1 MYVSRTH
8 TRFALGALAAG
19 LLGCAATSY
28 DSNLQHLRQATE
40 RFKDVK
46 VAAAEG
52 YIPDPTG
59 MCVTAAMEGQPADLG
74 AMGIHYFRPDI
85 LGITG
90 TTPRVDGTGTHT
102 DFSKPGVLIYEPQAN
117 GTLRLV
123 AIENL
128 VFEKPWRSSGHQEAP
143 SFQGHEYYHMV
154 DNPRTP
160 VDEAHGFEPHY
171 ELHVWLYKENPG
183 GAFMPFNPTVSC
195 AHAQTHA
202 RK

>member
-1 MYVSRTH
+1 MYVSRAH

-40 RFKDVK
+40 RFKDVT

-171 ELHVWLYKENPG
+171 ELHVWLYKENPS